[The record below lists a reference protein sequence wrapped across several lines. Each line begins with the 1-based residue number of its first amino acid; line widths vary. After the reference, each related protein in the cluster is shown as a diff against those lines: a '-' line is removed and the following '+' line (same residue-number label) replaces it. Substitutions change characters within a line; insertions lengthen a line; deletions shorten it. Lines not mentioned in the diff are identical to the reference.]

1 MKNLLIAI
9 SLCAA
14 ACAGAAVKPLP
25 AYYSAANVD
34 HPRFPHA
41 RFVTGVGLSSAGAQD
56 ADERAKANV
65 SAQISA
71 QLESETSSFQKFS
84 SQSGDTAETVSSRV
98 SVRSSF
104 ERADLIGIVEREK
117 LGETFYSF
125 AALDRAVA
133 DRELGNKAGADLA
146 SFRAAAENAR
156 RARAELNSGVFSA
169 ALSEAARL
177 RPALDAS
184 FIVRRAVAG
193 HAAQDE
199 AGYLGL
205 RNELLTLLE
214 EARAHRVVGVV
225 LKSSGSARLADF
237 TVNAVKRLGL
247 RPDSASCEKRDR
259 KDLTDAT
266 ELEVAPEENCSEG
279 SLGERCEVVV
289 RLTAQACSGGTAG
302 AGTVAM
308 VRGIHPSDRD
318 KARKSAWDKVTQQ
331 AIEAA
336 VRDALKSA
344 IQIGE

>member
-1 MKNLLIAI
+1 MKTLLMAI
-9 SLCAA
+9 SISAL
-14 ACAGAAVKPLP
+14 ACAGAAVKPVP
-25 AYYSAANVD
+25 AYYSAANVE
-34 HPRFPHA
+34 HPRYPHTRYLTA
-41 RFVTGVGLSSAGAQD
+41 VGLSSAGAQD

-71 QLESETSSFQKFS
+71 QLESETSSFQQFTSK
-84 SQSGDTAETVSSRV
+84 SGDTAESATSRV

-104 ERADLIGIVEREK
+104 DRADLIAIVERDQQ
-117 LGETFYSF
+117 GEMFYSY
-125 AALDRAVA
+125 AALDRAA
-133 DRELGNKAGADLA
+133 TDRELGNKAGADLA
-146 SFRAAAENAR
+146 SFRAAAENAK
-156 RARAELNSGVFSA
+156 RARVEQSSGVFST

-184 FIVRRAVAG
+184 FIMRRAVAG
-193 HAAQDE
+193 RPSQE
-199 AGYLGL
+199 ETGYLGL

-225 LKSSGSARLADF
+225 LKNSGNGHLVDF
-237 TVNAVKRLGL
+237 TVNAVKHLGL
-247 RPDSASCEKRDR
+247 RPDSASCAARDR

-266 ELEVAPEENCSEG
+266 ELEVAPEESCAEG

-289 RLTAQACSGGTAG
+289 HLTAQACSGGTAG